1 MSEYYDKRKV
11 VIAGGSGYLGSL
23 LAHSFLED
31 GWKVVILSRSSKPSL
46 ISGIRSVRWTGS
58 ESGTWESE
66 LSNCNVLINLSGRS
80 VDCRYGKKN
89 RKDILNSRISS
100 TRALSEAFESLAAP
114 PKVWLN
120 ASSMALYG
128 QRWGGEDAF
137 VEDSPVSGKGFL
149 EEVTQAWEDAFFEKT
164 WPNVR
169 QISLRISF
177 VLGKKSGAFPLLAK
191 FAKLGLGGAQG
202 TGKQW
207 MSWLHEDDFVSI
219 VRFLIEQQE
228 LSGPFNLAAPQ
239 PILNEDFM
247 KCLRQQLAPL
257 GLGLPAPAWGVK
269 LGCFVIGSASELAL
283 QSRKVRSQKLDD
295 AGYSF
300 RFPTLQSAVADLL
313 GC

>member
-11 VIAGGSGYLGSL
+11 VVAGGSGYLGSL

-128 QRWGGEDAF
+128 QRW
-137 VEDSPVSGKGFL
+137 
-149 EEVTQAWEDAFFEKT
+149 EERMLLWRTRPFREKDF
-164 WPNVR
+164 WR
-169 QISLRISF
+169 KSLRH
-177 VLGKKSGAFPLLAK
+177 GKMPFLRRHGQMFGK
-191 FAKLGLGGAQG
+191 FL
-202 TGKQW
+202 
-207 MSWLHEDDFVSI
+207 
-219 VRFLIEQQE
+219 
-228 LSGPFNLAAPQ
+228 
-239 PILNEDFM
+239 
-247 KCLRQQLAPL
+247 C
-257 GLGLPAPAWGVK
+257 
-269 LGCFVIGSASELAL
+269 ELAL
-283 QSRKVRSQKLDD
+283 CSAKKVGHFHYL
-295 AGYSF
+295 
-300 RFPTLQSAVADLL
+300 PNLPNL
-313 GC
+313 GWGVPKGRVNNG

>member
-1 MSEYYDKRKV
+1 MTEHSDKRKV

-23 LAHSFLED
+23 LAFSFLED

-58 ESGTWESE
+58 ESGNWESE
-66 LSNCNVLINLSGRS
+66 LSDCNVLINLSGRS

-100 TRALSEAFESLAAP
+100 TQILSKALESLASP

-128 QRWGGEDAF
+128 QRWGEEDAF
-137 VEDSPVSGKGFL
+137 VEDSPVSGNGFL

-219 VRFLIEQQE
+219 VRFLIEQQD
-228 LSGPFNLAAPQ
+228 LSGPFNLASPQ

-247 KCLRQQLAPL
+247 KCLRTKLAPL
-257 GLGLPAPAWGVK
+257 GIGLPAPAIGVR
-269 LGCFVIGSASELAL
+269 LGCFVIGSAPELAL
-283 QSRKVRSQKLDD
+283 QSRKVVSVRLKE
-295 AGYSF
+295 AGYQF
-300 RFPTLQSAVADLL
+300 KYPLLDHAVDNLIT
-313 GC
+313 

>member
-1 MSEYYDKRKV
+1 MTEHSDKRKV

-23 LAHSFLED
+23 LAYSFLED

-58 ESGTWESE
+58 ESGNWESE

-100 TRALSEAFESLAAP
+100 TQILSKALESLASP

-128 QRWGGEDAF
+128 QRWGEEDAF

-219 VRFLIEQQE
+219 VRFLIEQQD

-239 PILNEDFM
+239 PILTEDFM
-247 KCLRQQLAPL
+247 KCVRTKLAPL
-257 GLGLPAPAWGVK
+257 GIGLPAPAIGVR
-269 LGCFVIGSASELAL
+269 LGCFVIGSAPELAL
-283 QSRKVRSQKLDD
+283 QSRKVVSARLKE
-295 AGYSF
+295 AGYQF
-300 RFPTLQSAVADLL
+300 KYPLLDHAVNNLII
-313 GC
+313 